1 MAASA
6 GAADMVQ
13 GSDKQI
19 AIISGA
25 TGGLG
30 RAFAFACAEEGM
42 PLFLTGR
49 SEEKL
54 AALRAELAQKFPGL
68 PTDAR
73 ACDLTDAAARAALF
87 AYIRGKEYRVA
98 RLCNVAGADIQKAF
112 EKYTQEKLVFQ
123 CRINFEAAVSLAK
136 FALDNRAEELEI
148 VTIASISGVYPMPY
162 FALYSA
168 SKRALTQF
176 FFALREEWRGRGVR
190 ITTIEPGG
198 IYTRPDVVRNI
209 EGQGLW
215 GKISAKSPEYVAKK
229 SLAAVRRNKRLLR
242 PGFWNKF
249 IAAVP
254 RILPLSVRMRFI
266 ARRWSK
272 IEKDAF

>member
-1 MAASA
+1 MAEELA
-6 GAADMVQ
+6 GGYTLV
-13 GSDKQI
+13 
-19 AIISGA
+19 SGA
-25 TGGLG
+25 TGYLG
-30 RAFAFACAEEGM
+30 RAFVIECAKAGA

-54 AALRAELAQKFPGL
+54 AALRAELAQKFPRIL
-68 PTDAR
+68 ADSF
-73 ACDLTDAAARAALF
+73 ACDLTEEGSRAAMF
-87 AYIRGKEYRVA
+87 SYIKEKGYCIA

-123 CRINFEAAVSLAK
+123 CRVNFEAAVSLTK
-136 FALDNRAEELEI
+136 FALENRAEELEI
-148 VTIASISGVYPMPY
+148 VTVASISGVYPMPY

-168 SKRALTQF
+168 AKRALTQF
-176 FFALREEWRGRGVR
+176 FSALREEWRGRGVR

-209 EGQGLW
+209 EGQGIW
-215 GKISAKSPEYVAKK
+215 GKLSAKSPEYIVEK
-229 SLAAVRRNKRLLR
+229 SLAAVRKNKRLLR

-249 IAAVP
+249 IAIAP
-254 RILPLSVRMRFI
+254 RVLPLSVRMRFI

>member
-1 MAASA
+1 MAEK
-6 GAADMVQ
+6 AANGYTLV
-13 GSDKQI
+13 
-19 AIISGA
+19 SGA

-30 RAFAFACAEEGM
+30 RAFVFECAKAGG

-54 AALRAELAQKFPGL
+54 AALCAELAQKFPGI
-68 PTDAR
+68 PADSY
-73 ACDLTDAAARAALF
+73 ACDLTDAESRAAMF
-87 AYIRGKEYRVA
+87 SYIREKGYRIA

-123 CRINFEAAVSLAK
+123 CRVNFEASVSLAK
-136 FALDNRAEELEI
+136 FALECRGEELEI
-148 VTIASISGVYPMPY
+148 VTVASISGVYPMPY

-168 SKRALTQF
+168 TKKALTQF
-176 FFALREEWRGRGVR
+176 FSALRLEWRGRGVR

-198 IYTRPDVVRNI
+198 IYTRPDVVHSI

-215 GKISAKSPEYVAKK
+215 GEISAKSPEYVAKK
-229 SLAAVRRNKRLLR
+229 SLAAVRKNKRLLR

-249 IAAVP
+249 IAVAP
-254 RILPLSVRMRFI
+254 HILPLSLRMRFI
-266 ARRWSK
+266 ARRWSRL
-272 IEKDAF
+272 EKDAF